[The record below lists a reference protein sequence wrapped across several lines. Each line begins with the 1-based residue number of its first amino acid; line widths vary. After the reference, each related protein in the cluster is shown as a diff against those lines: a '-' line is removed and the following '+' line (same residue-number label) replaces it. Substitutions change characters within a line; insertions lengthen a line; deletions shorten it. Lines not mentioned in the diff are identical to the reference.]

1 LERHRKEIEK
11 KLNREG
17 REKAG
22 VSMARRIRKGKHRRE
37 FSRRTMP
44 GAPPGSIVVDP
55 QAPKPVITVI
65 AYGAEKIREEKPED
79 PGMITPLLGQYPVLW
94 INVAG
99 LGDASVIDR
108 MGVTFQLHRLALED
122 VVNTHQRAK
131 VEHYPNSIFVVGR
144 MVESAERIETD
155 QLSLFLGKDFVLTFQ
170 ETPGDCFD
178 PVRERIRKGGGT
190 LRLSG
195 PDYLAYALID
205 AFVDNYFPILETYGE
220 KLESME
226 ELVVSHPDPGLI
238 SQIHEVKRD
247 LLTLRRAIWPLRE
260 AINSLVREPVP
271 LIAAETRIYLRDCY
285 DHTIQIIDLL
295 ENYRDVASG
304 LMEVYLSSMSNR
316 LNEVMKILTMFTA
329 LFIPMS
335 LIAGI
340 YGMNFNTQASRLNMP
355 ELNWYFG
362 YPFALGLMVVIALV
376 LLLFFR
382 RKGWLGNSQSNRNK
396 RKTA

>member
-1 LERHRKEIEK
+1 
-11 KLNREG
+11 
-17 REKAG
+17 
-22 VSMARRIRKGKHRRE
+22 M
-37 FSRRTMP
+37 TM
-44 GAPPGSIVVDP
+44 
-55 QAPKPVITVI
+55 I
-65 AYGAEKIREEKPED
+65 AYGPDKFREEKIEAAD
-79 PGMITPLLGQYPVLW
+79 TIQQYVGQHSVLW

-99 LGDASVIDR
+99 LGDASVINR
-108 MGVTFQLHRLALED
+108 IGEIFNLHRLALED

-131 VEHYPNSIFVVGR
+131 VEHYPNCIFVVGR
-144 MVESAERIETD
+144 MVESADQIETD

-170 ETPGDCFD
+170 ETPGDCFE

-190 LRLSG
+190 LRLAG
-195 PDYLAYALID
+195 PDYLAYALVD
-205 AFVDNYFPILETYGE
+205 AFVDNYFPVLENYGE
-220 KLESME
+220 RLEAIE
-226 ELVVSHPDPGLI
+226 ERVVSRPDTGLI
-238 SQIHEVKRD
+238 SQIHEIKRD

-304 LMEVYLSSMSNR
+304 LTEVYLSSMSNR

-340 YGMNFNTQASRLNMP
+340 YGMNFNTQAGPLNMP
-355 ELNWYFG
+355 ELNWFFG
-362 YPFALGLMVVIALV
+362 YPFALGLMVAIASGM
-376 LLLFFR
+376 LLFFR
-382 RKGWLGNSQSNRNK
+382 RMGWLGRKQNNGSSN
-396 RKTA
+396 TTG